1 MILTPNMALEIGEAL
16 IDASQNVT
24 SNNNLVLDVV
34 LLDNV
39 AVSMPTTNGDYDY
52 TVVHQVKS

>member
-1 MILTPNMALEIGEAL
+1 MILTPNMAMEIGEAL

-24 SNNNLVLDVV
+24 SNNNLILDVV

-39 AVSMPTTNGDYDY
+39 AVSMPTTNCDYDY

>member
-24 SNNNLVLDVV
+24 SNNNLILDVV
-34 LLDNV
+34 LLDKV
-39 AVSMPTTNGDYDY
+39 AVSMPATNGDYDY